1 MTTTSQIEREPRQ
14 AAGPLVRRRWFPA
27 AALVAS
33 MVLAVVVYAILG
45 AKQEIP
51 DLLPDELTY
60 AKLSQSFAYGHGLT
74 WRGSGTG
81 LPPLWPI
88 LLAPVWHIGSVPDG
102 YAAGK
107 LIGTIVAVS
116 AAIPTWLL
124 GRELVGPRLALIPA
138 VLSLVGTWMGVTAFL
153 ASENLAY
160 PLAVAALAATVMA
173 VRDTR
178 GRWLAI
184 SLAFGILASLGRLQM
199 LVLPVILVLSL
210 AIDVVRQPTGTRRDR
225 IAARPRWLSG
235 GLAAIVVA
243 GLAAF
248 VVKPDLTHY
257 EVLAHHASIGDVAKT
272 TAQHGVV
279 AIVMFA
285 FIPVASAIALMA
297 RAQNW
302 RDDDVGPLLVT
313 LTAAVVVMFPVIG
326 RFEAWATNGS
336 PVERYVMYL
345 APLVLLAPVVAY
357 RRVSRRDALISAGI
371 VGLLLLALPEFRNA
385 VEQPALY
392 GVQRHVGSVALFGF
406 ALAFA
411 GMWALSSDRHR
422 QTGLAAAASLTAAVM
437 VMQAWTSRAH
447 EIDHVKG
454 NRTTYLPRQLDWVDS
469 RTGDRAVGL
478 LLAGKNG
485 SIKNDVD
492 VDTEFFNRNVRN
504 IYSTIDTGSCLV
516 VFGREGLATARSAN
530 CRRWPSDW
538 VLANG
543 PYKLTLRGQRVVA
556 RTAHLG
562 TLVRIPPGT
571 PRLLSVVQPPCS
583 DYGCTGSL
591 KVGTYLAEPARVSV
605 TFGPAPTPHRIQ
617 LGATIR
623 TLPAGRASTLSFDLP
638 KGAQAAEI
646 PVDWRTSEQKPG
658 LVAVSAKTPTA
669 TWRLW

>member
-1 MTTTSQIEREPRQ
+1 MATPRQIERGSGRLVERQ
-14 AAGPLVRRRWFPA
+14 WFPA

-33 MVLAVVVYAILG
+33 MVLAAVVYAILG
-45 AKQEIP
+45 SKQQIP

-60 AKLSQSFAYGHGLT
+60 AKLSQSLAYGHGLT

-81 LPPLWPI
+81 LPPLWPV

-107 LIGTIVAVS
+107 IVGTIVAVS

-124 GRELVGPRLALIPA
+124 GRELVGARLALIPA
-138 VLSLVGTWMGVTAFL
+138 VLSLLGTWMGVTAFL

-160 PLAVAALAATVMA
+160 PFAVASLAATVMA

-178 GRWLAI
+178 GRWVGV
-184 SLAFGILASLGRLQM
+184 SVAFAVLASLVRLQM

-210 AIDVVRQPTGTRRDR
+210 AIDVVRQPAGKRRDR
-225 IAARPRWLSG
+225 IAARPRWLTG
-235 GLAAIVVA
+235 GLAAIVVV

-248 VVKPDLTHY
+248 VIKPDLTHY
-257 EVLAHHASIGDVAKT
+257 EVLAHHASIGDVART

-285 FIPVASAIALMA
+285 FIPVAAAVALAA

-302 RDDDVGPLLVT
+302 RDDDVGPLLAT
-313 LTAAVVVMFPVIG
+313 LAAAIVVMFPVVG

-345 APLVLLAPVVAY
+345 APLFLIAPVVAY
-357 RRVSRRDALISAGI
+357 RRISRRDALIGAGI
-371 VGLLLLALPEFRNA
+371 VSLCLLAVPDFRNA
-385 VEQPALY
+385 IEQPALY
-392 GVQRHVGSVALFGF
+392 GVQKSVGHVALVGI

-422 QTGLAAAASLTAAVM
+422 QTGLAVAAGLIAAVM
-437 VMQAWTSRAH
+437 VVQVWTIRAH
-447 EIDHVKG
+447 EIDHVKS
-454 NRTTYLPRQLDWVDS
+454 NRTTYLPRQLDWVDAH
-469 RTGDRAVGL
+469 TGDRPVGL
-478 LLAGKNG
+478 LLAGKSF

-492 VDTEFFNRNVRN
+492 TDTEFFNRNVRN
-504 IYSTIDTGSCLV
+504 VYSTIDSGSCFLA
-516 VFGREGLATARSAN
+516 FGKDGRATAKSSK
-530 CRRWPSDW
+530 CSDWPSDW

-556 RTAHLG
+556 TTAHLG
-562 TLVRIPPGT
+562 TLVRVPPGT

-591 KVGTYLAEPARVSV
+591 KVGTYLGEPGRVSV
-605 TFGPAPTPHRIQ
+605 TFGPAPAPHRIQ
-617 LGATIR
+617 LGAKIR
-623 TLPAGRASTLSFDLP
+623 QLPAGRVSTLNFNLP

-646 PVDWRTSEQKPG
+646 PVDWRTSDQAPA
-658 LVAVSAKTPTA
+658 LVAVSVKTPSA